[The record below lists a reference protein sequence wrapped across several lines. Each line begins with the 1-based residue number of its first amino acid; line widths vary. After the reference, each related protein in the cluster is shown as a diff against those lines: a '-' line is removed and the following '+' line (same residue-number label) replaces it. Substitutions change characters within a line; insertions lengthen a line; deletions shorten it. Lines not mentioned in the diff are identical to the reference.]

1 MGLTHT
7 LLIAHLLMVAVYVC
21 VCYQVVFEV
30 AFNSARGGY
39 VAIDDISFS
48 PEFCH
53 TDTGERGRLDFR
65 GESWTTNKDCSG
77 SPSWFCLADCDSK
90 YADSKS
96 EVSLVATRGCN
107 VNCTSQ
113 CKSV

>member
-1 MGLTHT
+1 
-7 LLIAHLLMVAVYVC
+7 MVAVYVS

-53 TDTGERGRLDFR
+53 TDTGWKSNVDLSLRL
-65 GESWTTNKDCSG
+65 TTGTDCSV
-77 SPSWFCLADCDSK
+77 SQSWLCEICWTQSLKLRLLPLEADI
-90 YADSKS
+90 
-96 EVSLVATRGCN
+96 
-107 VNCTSQ
+107 
-113 CKSV
+113 

>member
-1 MGLTHT
+1 MPFPIFSGLVG
-7 LLIAHLLMVAVYVC
+7 LSYILFISHLLMVAVYVS

-53 TDTGERGRLDFR
+53 TDTGWKSNVDLSLRL
-65 GESWTTNKDCSG
+65 TTGTDCSV
-77 SPSWFCLADCDSK
+77 SQSWLC
-90 YADSKS
+90 
-96 EVSLVATRGCN
+96 
-107 VNCTSQ
+107 
-113 CKSV
+113 